1 MINIKKGL
9 DLPISGAPRQAIEE
23 GNAARSVAVLGPDY
37 PGMKPTM
44 EVKEGDVVAK
54 GQILFSDKKTPGVI
68 YTAPAAGTVAEI
80 KEKDIDIFTALI
92 GSGPAYVFYIIESLL
107 ESSESL
113 ELPKEEKINLLASMI
128 AGSANL
134 AKKAEDSPES
144 LRKKVTSPGGVT
156 QRAIEEFEINN
167 LKNLIKESMKV
178 AEKKSIELG
187 EG

>member
-68 YTAPAAGTVAEI
+68 YTAPAAGLS
-80 KEKDIDIFTALI
+80 LI
-92 GSGPAYVFYIIESLL
+92 HI
-107 ESSESL
+107 
-113 ELPKEEKINLLASMI
+113 
-128 AGSANL
+128 
-134 AKKAEDSPES
+134 
-144 LRKKVTSPGGVT
+144 
-156 QRAIEEFEINN
+156 
-167 LKNLIKESMKV
+167 
-178 AEKKSIELG
+178 
-187 EG
+187 